1 MQLFNYH
8 THTYR
13 CGHAGGDDEQ
23 YVRAAIAAGYQILG
37 FSDHA
42 PYPGVVH
49 RGDRMNMEELD
60 GYITSI
66 NHLKEKYADQIEIK
80 LGLEIEYFP
89 EMEYYYDKLREKT
102 DYLIVGQHNQILDAM
117 EYNHF
122 TDDNDVTV
130 YADQIVMAIERGYAD
145 IIAHP
150 DYFMLG
156 RRNWS
161 EACDQAAQRI
171 CEASILHDIPLEL
184 NTNGIRYGKQRY
196 DEGLSYPYPF
206 RPFWEIIAKTQAPV
220 IIGVDAHKPMTL
232 LEHERLDQAMES
244 LKDLSINF
252 REDFRI

>member
-80 LGLEIEYFP
+80 LGL
-89 EMEYYYDKLREKT
+89 
-102 DYLIVGQHNQILDAM
+102 
-117 EYNHF
+117 
-122 TDDNDVTV
+122 
-130 YADQIVMAIERGYAD
+130 
-145 IIAHP
+145 
-150 DYFMLG
+150 
-156 RRNWS
+156 
-161 EACDQAAQRI
+161 
-171 CEASILHDIPLEL
+171 
-184 NTNGIRYGKQRY
+184 
-196 DEGLSYPYPF
+196 
-206 RPFWEIIAKTQAPV
+206 
-220 IIGVDAHKPMTL
+220 
-232 LEHERLDQAMES
+232 
-244 LKDLSINF
+244 
-252 REDFRI
+252 